1 MEGVLRLRIF
11 GAFGGRQDW
20 SVGYRSFYVS
30 GIKVNGRA
38 AYFAVTS
45 IISLQSLKGLRI
57 RSSRSSCFHCG
68 SWQVAIVLHVSL
80 AEARA
85 SYFDSNVEGHMF
97 PATMPARQAATAD
110 LEAAAGATLAIRRDQ
125 TNSGYDDQQ
134 STTEPCPDEKHMN
147 RTTTGPYSEHG
158 HSLSHIRP
166 MAKHSGSSI
175 SAFFNGLFQTIIA
188 VSTLGTSITF
198 SYVLSNDISMP
209 SSRPPT
215 FAQQQIREFLAI
227 SWLLF
232 LLALAFASLGST
244 FLTFFKNHWIADWNG
259 TNGKTSQWTIQMYA
273 VVASGLLGGL
283 TIGAFALLCLVVVAF
298 SAMVGWVALGFTAF
312 FGLVILF
319 AVVHQVPW
327 PWRDNTPSPP
337 TRHHSG

>member
-1 MEGVLRLRIF
+1 LF
-11 GAFGGRQDW
+11 
-20 SVGYRSFYVS
+20 SKHY
-30 GIKVNGRA
+30 
-38 AYFAVTS
+38 
-45 IISLQSLKGLRI
+45 
-57 RSSRSSCFHCG
+57 G
-68 SWQVAIVLHVSL
+68 SWQVSGVLLHVSL

-85 SYFDSNVEGHMF
+85 LHFDSNAESHMF
-97 PATMPARQAATAD
+97 PTTMPAQQATTAD
-110 LEAAAGATLAIRRDQ
+110 LEAAVDVMLATRSDQ
-125 TNSGYDDQQ
+125 MESGCNGQY
-134 STTEPCPDEKHMN
+134 STTEPCADEKHMN
-147 RTTTGPYSEHG
+147 RTTTGQSSEHD

-166 MAKHSGSSI
+166 MAQHRGSSI
-175 SAFFNGLFQTIIA
+175 SAFFNGLFSITIA

-198 SYVLSNDISMP
+198 SYVLSNDISVP
-209 SSRPPT
+209 SSKPPT

-259 TNGKTSQWTIQMYA
+259 TNGKTSQWTVQMYA

-298 SAMVGWVALGFTAF
+298 SAIVGWVALGFTAF
-312 FGLVILF
+312 FGLVILV

-327 PWRDNTPSPP
+327 PWRDNTPSSP